1 MPLVLSP
8 ERKEEV
14 FLFIRKAFSDFRYFD
29 ELVSGP
35 LKAFIED
42 STKFDIDFQI
52 TKSIAEKYLNVHS
65 FQTKEQKD
73 ILEKIRIILTATA
86 VYLCSLSNPSHISR
100 LDSIEA
106 LVEEYPQFLNELDPT
121 NPLDEQELRYLLKF
135 RNYMVIAIKLVQAK
149 GNKLFLLRVVERLEG
164 SNNEYITG
172 TGQKPTVSRRVEIF
186 HRESEVTI
194 VKKLGKRKNRE
205 NMDSVEKESKK
216 PHKDTTI
223 SSEPVVPVPAKTAQM
238 CANTVPTT
246 SVVPTETEKQQHEK
260 PMLIDFG
267 KLFSDVDGA
276 DLNSEQMTL
285 LLGETYGSSLTEEL
299 FGKKIVRSN

>member
-1 MPLVLSP
+1 M
-8 ERKEEV
+8 
-14 FLFIRKAFSDFRYFD
+14 FIRKAFSDFRYFD

-35 LKAFIED
+35 LRTFIED

-73 ILEKIRIILTATA
+73 ILEKIRIILTAAA
-86 VYLCSLSNPSHISR
+86 VYLCSLSKPTHVSI
-100 LDSIEA
+100 LESIEA
-106 LVEEYPQFLNELDPT
+106 LLEEYPHFLNDLDRT
-121 NPLDEQELRYLLKF
+121 NPLDVQELNYLLKF

-205 NMDSVEKESKK
+205 NMDLNEKDSKK
-216 PHKDTTI
+216 AHKEKVPVEQVNGATTI
-223 SSEPVVPVPAKTAQM
+223 LVSTTPSIAPA
-238 CANTVPTT
+238 
-246 SVVPTETEKQQHEK
+246 EIEKSQPEK
-260 PMLIDFG
+260 PMMIDFG